1 MKNLR
6 TLFILLALLLLS
18 SPLTASRITYAEE
31 WYKLYHTQLHRYPA
45 DELNNLIFLE
55 RALEAKFNNALYA
68 LAPIQNEQE
77 WRYYQLL
84 FKLHVHLQIV
94 RTYMTLAMKYD
105 REKVYFYNAPWR
117 DANLRSLLIA
127 EEYYNRALFF
137 WQAAQPWVAE
147 LNAPAFRWMHISA
160 LSNWKND
167 LSKINNGDLDFEKI
181 IARHLNTLQEH
192 RTFFES
198 LEIAPTP

>member
-1 MKNLR
+1 MRLL
-6 TLFILLALLLLS
+6 TLLTILFIG

-31 WYKLYHTQLHRYPA
+31 WYKLYHTHLHRYPA
-45 DELNNLIFLE
+45 DELDNLIFLE
-55 RALEAKFNNALYA
+55 RALEAPFSNALYA
-68 LAPIQNEQE
+68 LAPIQNENE
-77 WRYYQLL
+77 WAYYQRL
-84 FKLHVHLQIV
+84 FKLHVNLQIV

-137 WQAAQPWVAE
+137 WAATQPWIEE
-147 LNAPAFRWMHISA
+147 LNSPSFRWIHIPA
-160 LSNWKND
+160 LNNWKQE
-167 LSKINNGDLDFEKI
+167 LTKINNGDLDFEKI

-192 RTFFES
+192 RAFFES
-198 LEIAPTP
+198 LEITPSS